1 LYDAAGLASSFL
13 QTLFPEHA
21 LMNGLMKLPRLL
33 PRLMA
38 IVTVAIVALPLHAG
52 PLPKEDV
59 VDVPAVG
66 DGLWVS
72 NVFQTNMVLQRDK
85 PIFVWGW
92 AEPGETVTVTFAG
105 KSTTAKAG
113 NDRAWKA
120 ELPALPADAKPQAMT
135 VKGNDKTVTLE
146 NILVGDVWVLGGQ
159 SNMEHPIRAVE
170 DGGLEI
176 ASANYPNIRILSV
189 PQGELQEPAAAFP
202 RLQEWIG
209 FFGQHFRK
217 GYWDVCS
224 PETVREFSA
233 IGYVFARRV
242 HQAGKVPIGVIDLSR
257 GGTTVESWTPL
268 DVLRGMDNPWI
279 KKVLAEWDQKVA
291 EFDPKKDL
299 ETRIAQ
305 QEQRLAKMKAE
316 GKAIKDEQRVL
327 PSDLRPGPIA
337 DPNHPGANYHGMLKP
352 VAGLSVK
359 GALWH
364 QGYNNALGGANGPW
378 MYREVFPEMITAW
391 RAAFGDPAMPFCIL
405 SLCTQGE
412 PQTLDDYSEKML
424 DLGIE
429 IREVQYDTFRD
440 FEKAGDK
447 TIGYVSTFDLRRRW
461 YHPQLKIPAGERAAK
476 WALATQYGVSERD
489 VPWRP
494 PVITTMEAKD
504 GSIIVTLDQSVKDP
518 EDGAMRGFAIAGND
532 RKFHPAKVEYVETG
546 RDAHNRPQLDR
557 KALKLT
563 SVMVPEPVAYRYAWG
578 RSPLANIKAEGDF
591 NMIPLATQRSD
602 DWPILSVPTGVV
614 AENAEM
620 PPSRAD
626 MGKISQALR
635 AMDKERR
642 LREAE
647 LTIQELGKPK

>member
-1 LYDAAGLASSFL
+1 MKCFL
-13 QTLFPEHA
+13 
-21 LMNGLMKLPRLL
+21 KRPRLL
-33 PRLMA
+33 SLLLASAM
-38 IVTVAIVALPLHAG
+38 VAIVVLPLHAG

-59 VDVPAVG
+59 IDVPAVG

-72 NVFQTNMVLQRDK
+72 NVFQSNMVLQRDK

-105 KSTTAKAG
+105 KTATATAG
-113 NDRAWKA
+113 KDRAWKTD
-120 ELPALPADAKPQAMT
+120 LPAMPANATPQAMT
-135 VKGNDKTVTLE
+135 VQGKDKTVALE
-146 NILVGDVWVLGGQ
+146 NILVGDVWILGGQ

-176 ASANYPNIRILSV
+176 ASANYPNIRILTV
-189 PQGELQEPAAAFP
+189 PQGELQEPVAAFP

-217 GYWDVCS
+217 GSWDVCS
-224 PETVREFSA
+224 PETVRELSA
-233 IGYVFARRV
+233 IGYTFARRV

-268 DVLRGMDNPWI
+268 EVLRGMDKPWT
-279 KKVLAEWDQKVA
+279 KKVLADWDQKVA
-291 EFDPKKDL
+291 DFDPKKDL
-299 ETRIAQ
+299 EARIAQ

-316 GKAIKDEQRVL
+316 GKAIKDDQRAP

-337 DPNHPGANYHGMLKP
+337 DPNHPGACFHGMLKP

-364 QGYNNALGGANGPW
+364 QGYNNALGGLNGPW
-378 MYREVFPEMITAW
+378 MYREVFPEMIKAW
-391 RAAFGDPAMPFCIL
+391 RAAFGDPEMPFCIL

-461 YHPQLKIPAGERAAK
+461 YHPQLKVPAGERAAR
-476 WALATQYGVSERD
+476 WALATQYGFSERD

-494 PVITTMEAKD
+494 PVITKMEVKD
-504 GSIIVTLDQSVKDP
+504 GSIMVTLDQPVKDA
-518 EDGAMRGFAIAGND
+518 EDGAMQGFAIAGND
-532 RKFHPAKVEYVETG
+532 RRFHPAKAEYLETG

-557 KALKLT
+557 RTLNLT
-563 SVMVPEPVAYRYAWG
+563 SIMVPEPVAYRYAWG

-591 NMIPLATQRSD
+591 NMVPLATQRSD
-602 DWPILSVPTGVV
+602 DWPMLSVPTGVV
-614 AENAEM
+614 AEDAEM
-620 PPSRAD
+620 PPSRGD
-626 MGKISQALR
+626 MGKISAALR
-635 AMDKERR
+635 EMDKARR

-647 LTIQELGKPK
+647 LTIETLGKP

>member
-1 LYDAAGLASSFL
+1 MIGYVKMA
-13 QTLFPEHA
+13 
-21 LMNGLMKLPRLL
+21 RLL
-33 PRLMA
+33 PLLVA
-38 IVTVAIVALPLHAG
+38 IVTVAIATQPSHAA

-59 VDVPAVG
+59 IDVPAVG
-66 DGLWVS
+66 EGLWVS

-85 PIFVWGW
+85 PIFIWGW
-92 AEPGETVTVTFAG
+92 AEPGETVTVAFAG
-105 KSTTAKAG
+105 KTTTATADK
-113 NDRAWKA
+113 DRAWKA
-120 ELPALPADAKPQAMT
+120 EVPALPANATPQTMT
-135 VKGNDKTVTLE
+135 IKGKAKTVTLD
-146 NILVGDVWVLGGQ
+146 NILIGDVWVLGGQ

-189 PQGELQEPAAAFP
+189 PQGELQEPVAAFP

-224 PETVREFSA
+224 PDSVREFSA
-233 IGYVFARRV
+233 IGYAFARRV

-268 DVLRGMDNPWI
+268 EVLRGMDKPWI
-279 KKVLAEWDQKVA
+279 KKVLADWDQKVA

-299 ETRIAQ
+299 EARIAQ
-305 QEQRLAKMKAE
+305 QEQRLAKMKAD
-316 GKAIKDEQRVL
+316 GKAIPEDQLVL

-337 DPNHPGANYHGMLKP
+337 DMNHPGACYHGMLRT

-364 QGYNNALGGANGPW
+364 QGYNNAFGGFNGPW
-378 MYREVFPEMITAW
+378 MYREVFPEMIKAW
-391 RAAFGDPAMPFCIL
+391 RAAFNDSDMPFCIL

-424 DLGIE
+424 DLGID

-447 TIGYVSTFDLRRRW
+447 NIGYASTFDFRRKW
-461 YHPQLKIPAGERAAK
+461 YHPQLKVPAGERAAR
-476 WALATQYGVSERD
+476 WALATQYGVNERE

-494 PVITTMEAKD
+494 PVITKMEVKG
-504 GSIIVTLDQSVKDP
+504 GSIVVTLDQPVKDP
-518 EDGAMRGFAIAGND
+518 ENGAMRGFAIAGND
-532 RKFHPAKVEYVETG
+532 RRFHPAKVEYLETG
-546 RDAHNRPQLDR
+546 RDARNQPQIDR
-557 KALKLT
+557 KSLKLT
-563 SVMVPEPVAYRYAWG
+563 SIMVPEPVAYRYAWG

-614 AENAEM
+614 AEDAEM

-626 MGKISQALR
+626 MAKITAALR
-635 AMDKERR
+635 EMDKQRR

>member
-1 LYDAAGLASSFL
+1 MNTARQIFVLAAML
-13 QTLFPEHA
+13 T
-21 LMNGLMKLPRLL
+21 
-33 PRLMA
+33 
-38 IVTVAIVALPLHAG
+38 VTTVALPVHAA

-59 VDVPAVG
+59 IDVPAVG
-66 DGLWVS
+66 EGLCVS

-85 PIFVWGW
+85 PIFIWGW
-92 AEPGETVTVTFAG
+92 ADPGDTVTVTFAG
-105 KSTTAKAG
+105 PSAKATVG
-113 NDRAWKA
+113 KDRAWKA
-120 ELPALPADAKPQAMT
+120 ELPAMPANVTPQTMT
-135 VKGNDKTVTLE
+135 IKGKDKTVTLE

-176 ASANYPNIRILSV
+176 ASANYPNIRILTV
-189 PQGELQEPAAAFP
+189 PQGELQEPVAAFP

-224 PETVREFSA
+224 PDSVREVSA
-233 IGYVFARRV
+233 IGYTFARRL
-242 HQAGKVPIGVIDLSR
+242 HQASNVPIGVIDLSR

-268 DVLRGMDNPWI
+268 EVLRGIDKPWI
-279 KKVLAEWDQKVA
+279 KKVLADWDQKGT
-291 EFDPKKDL
+291 EFDAKKDL
-299 ETRIAQ
+299 EKRIADK
-305 QEQRLAKMKAE
+305 ERWLEKMKAE
-316 GKAIKDEQRVL
+316 GKPIPDDQRAL

-337 DPNHPGANYHGMLKP
+337 DPNHPGANFHGMLKP

-364 QGYNNALGGANGPW
+364 QGYNNALGGLNGPW
-378 MYREVFPEMITAW
+378 MYREVFPEMIKAW
-391 RAAFGDPAMPFCIL
+391 RAAFGNPDMPFCIL

-412 PQTLDDYSEKML
+412 PQTLDDYCEKML

-440 FEKAGDK
+440 FAQAGD
-447 TIGYVSTFDLRRRW
+447 TNIGYVSTFDLRRRW
-461 YHPQLKIPAGERAAK
+461 YHPQLKVPAGERAAK
-476 WALATQYGVSERD
+476 WALATQYGVNERD

-494 PVITTMEAKD
+494 PVITKMEIKD
-504 GSIIVTLDQSVKDP
+504 GSIIVTLDQPVKDP
-518 EDGAMRGFAIAGND
+518 EDGALQGFAIAGND
-532 RKFHPAKVEYVETG
+532 RRFHPAKIEYLETG
-546 RDAHNRPQLDR
+546 KDAHNRPQVDR
-557 KALKLT
+557 KRLTLT
-563 SVMVPEPVAYRYAWG
+563 SIMVPEPVAYRYAWG

-591 NMIPLATQRSD
+591 NLIPLATQRSD

-614 AENAEM
+614 ADDAEM

-626 MGKISQALR
+626 MGKLSNALR

-647 LTIQELGKPK
+647 LAIQELGKPK